1 MWIRKDQGE
10 KLDFCQ
16 TPAEKGMLWA
26 TTGPDKGLEELNSP
40 WGLSLEG
47 EALAFHFSKWR
58 SDIRHP
64 ISNVAL
70 LNANS

>member
-1 MWIRKDQGE
+1 MWIRNDQGG

-16 TPAEKGMLWA
+16 TPAEKGMFGA
-26 TTGPDKGLEELNSP
+26 TMGPDKSLEQLNIP

-47 EALAFHFSKWR
+47 EALAFHLSKWR
-58 SDIRHP
+58 SDLRHP